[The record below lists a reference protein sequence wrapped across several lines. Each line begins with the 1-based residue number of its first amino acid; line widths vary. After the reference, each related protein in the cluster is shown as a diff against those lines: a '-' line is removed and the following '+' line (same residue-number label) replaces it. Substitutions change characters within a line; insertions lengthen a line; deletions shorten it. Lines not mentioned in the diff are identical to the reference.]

1 MYLGLGDVI
10 ELINKLHEVSTP
22 TLNFFLFFLL
32 GYMYTLNYTKAH
44 IVVNNQC
51 IFNLMAIIGPLV
63 VVIKQE
69 SRETNPD
76 FRWDVARRY
85 LDDWRISFR
94 NVGHNSWF

>member
-76 FRWDVARRY
+76 FR
-85 LDDWRISFR
+85 
-94 NVGHNSWF
+94 